1 MNEGLNKNLV
11 RMLKRMGF
19 TGKELNRMYLL
30 LVSFPL
36 PLATFILDQARKYRV
51 PRMPKS

>member
-19 TGKELNRMYLL
+19 AGKELNRMYLL

>member
-19 TGKELNRMYLL
+19 AGRELNRMYLL

-36 PLATFILDQARKYRV
+36 PLATFILDKARKYRV
-51 PRMPKS
+51 PKIPKS

>member
-19 TGKELNRMYLL
+19 AGKELNRMYLL
-30 LVSFPL
+30 LISFPL